1 MMYLYATAVIVAAIM
16 VLSRPRPLTYAI
28 FCMVAGLVATTL
40 VGHPRAPWF
49 WEQEFDD
56 VISVEVRVNEAIYL
70 WVRDDD
76 GVPDAIKLPYET
88 ELAEQLMRGQRMA
101 RLRGG
106 GSFRFN
112 RAMDPNEAVSH
123 PRPQDPEPDDKP

>member
-1 MMYLYATAVIVAAIM
+1 MMYLYATAVTVAAIM
-16 VLSRPRPLTYAI
+16 VLGRPRPLTYAI

-70 WVRDDD
+70 WVRDED
-76 GVPDAIKLPYET
+76 GVPDAIRLPYEE
-88 ELAEQLMRGQRMA
+88 ELAGQLMRGMRAA

-106 GSFRFN
+106 RSFRFN
-112 RAMDPNEAVSH
+112 RSVGLQEAVSP
-123 PRPQDPEPDDKP
+123 PRPQVADPDVKP